1 MAMLETVKEHLHFK
15 TEWQI
20 IKFRDPDN
28 KIANLMQAGLP
39 THIALR
45 RFKNRLIGIE
55 TIRGNLA
62 LNEGIQLLLEIISGI
77 DTTSNK
83 WDNTHAYLGVG
94 DSNTTASATQTGLQG
109 TNKTFKGMDT
119 GYPQRSNQTLEWRA
133 TYGTT
138 EGNHSWQEFTVVN
151 ASDDTGKNLN
161 RKVEDKGTKAS
172 GETWTLSLKITC
184 S

>member
-1 MAMLETVKEHLHFK
+1 MLKAITEHLKFQ
-15 TEWQI
+15 TQWQL
-20 IKFRDPDN
+20 IKWKDPDN
-28 KIANLMQAGLP
+28 KIAKAMQAGMP
-39 THIALR
+39 THLALQL
-45 RFKNRLIGIE
+45 FKDNLIEISE
-55 TIRGNLA
+55 WEGNLG

-77 DTTSNK
+77 DTTSAK
-83 WDNTHAYLGVG
+83 WDNSNARLGVG
-94 DSNTTASATQTGLQG
+94 DSNTGASATQTGLQG

-133 TYGTT
+133 TFGST

-161 RKVEDKGTKAS
+161 RKVEDKGTKTS
-172 GETWTLSLKITC
+172 GESWTLSLKITF